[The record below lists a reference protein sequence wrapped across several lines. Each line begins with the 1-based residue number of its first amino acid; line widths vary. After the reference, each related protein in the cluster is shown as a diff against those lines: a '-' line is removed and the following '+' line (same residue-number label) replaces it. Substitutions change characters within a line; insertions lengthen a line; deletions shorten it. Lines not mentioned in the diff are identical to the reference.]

1 MPRGLGVLILMTFA
15 ALYAPTAMSQTEI
28 ATTSGVVRGLDGV
41 DAISFRGIPYAE
53 PPLDALRWARP
64 LLKSTEPSVILVQS
78 PAPACTQV
86 LGNSSSACID
96 DPLNAVGDVIG
107 TEDCLTL
114 DVWVPNAP
122 APAPRPVMV
131 WIHGGGLTQGCTK
144 NPANSPAALTQQGT
158 NGTIVVAIQYRLG
171 ALGYFST
178 ADLAAEDPDG
188 STGNYGLLD
197 QLLALEWVQD
207 NIAAFGGDP
216 ANVTIFGESAGAKST
231 CGLLA
236 TPLSDDL
243 FDRAIAQSGS
253 CSAEALEADPGG
265 VVPTSGYATSGAN
278 AIDVGCAPGPGQL
291 ACLRATS
298 SEAIVSSWASLTLD
312 PTGTLPRANL
322 HIDGY
327 ALDEMPSV
335 LLHEGAADGRAAIFG
350 SNANEMTLFTTRAA
364 LSINSP
370 SSFDAALR
378 AVLGDETADAI
389 LPLYP
394 IGAFASPADAYRAA
408 IEDLRFVCPQAHAVA
423 SLTSQGSDAYL
434 YYFANNPSP
443 NFNLRSFHGLELF
456 YLFATFGTQSLFT
469 PDAGDFALSTAMQ
482 NAWTHFAE
490 TGAPWTSPAWPLAT
504 PNSLTTPL
512 LQWDATSASTA
523 NSVSSADA
531 IRAGRCAALDA
542 LDLNPDLDLVWG
554 SDDNCPLHPNSLQ
567 GDADADGIGDAC
579 EGPAVPVS
587 SRGGISLLVAA
598 ILLPGM
604 LALAAAPRAWQHD

>member
-1 MPRGLGVLILMTFA
+1 MHRSLRVLILMMVAT
-15 ALYAPTAMSQTEI
+15 LHAPTAISQTEI

-41 DAISFRGIPYAE
+41 DVISFRGIPYAE
-53 PPLDALRWARP
+53 PPLGALRWARP
-64 LLKSTEPSVILVQS
+64 LLRSTAPGVILAQS
-78 PAPACTQV
+78 PALACTQV
-86 LGNSSSACID
+86 LGNSSSACMD
-96 DPLNAVGDVIG
+96 DPLDAVGDVVG

-114 DVWVPNAP
+114 DVWVPTGAP
-122 APAPRPVMV
+122 PSPRPVLV

-144 NPANSPAALTQQGT
+144 NPANSPASLAQQGT

-171 ALGYFST
+171 ALGYFSS

-216 ANVTIFGESAGAKST
+216 SNVTIFGESAGAKST

-236 TPLSDDL
+236 TPLSDGL
-243 FDRAIAQSGS
+243 FDRAIAQSGY

-265 VVPTSGYATSGAN
+265 VVPASGYATSQDSA
-278 AIDVGCAPGPGQL
+278 ADVGCSPTAGQL
-291 ACLRATS
+291 TCLRATS
-298 SEAIVSSWASLTLD
+298 NEALASSWATRTLG
-312 PTGTLPRANL
+312 PTGTLPRADL

-335 LLHEGAADGRAAIFG
+335 LIHEGAADGRTAIFG
-350 SNANEMTLFTTRAA
+350 SNANEMTLFTIGAA
-364 LSINSP
+364 SSINSP

-378 AVLGDETADAI
+378 AVLGDETTDAI

-408 IEDLRFVCPQAHAVA
+408 IEDLRFVCPQAHTVA

-434 YYFANNPSP
+434 YHFTNNPAP
-443 NFNLRSFHGLELF
+443 IFNLRSFHGLELF

-482 NAWTHFAE
+482 DAWTYFAE
-490 TGAPWTSPAWPLAT
+490 TGTPWTSPAWPLAT
-504 PNSLTTPL
+504 PNPLTTPL
-512 LQWDATSASTA
+512 LQWDANSISTA
-523 NSVSSADA
+523 ISVSSADA

-579 EGPAVPVS
+579 EGPAVPIS
-587 SRGGISLLVAA
+587 SRGGIFLLVAA
-598 ILLPGM
+598 ILLAGM
-604 LALAAAPRAWQHD
+604 LSLAAAPRAWQHD